1 MIRPLLFESL
11 DDMMNRKLEL
21 LIPGAGALL
30 GVIWAFTT
38 DYFAHLDFE
47 LNWLINISSLLTVA
61 SFSVRAML
69 PLRTLAVA
77 SQAFA
82 IPYFMMQPVPLWT
95 PVGWTA
101 LFMAINLYHITRILL
116 ERRPVKFAPDEQRLY
131 ELAFG
136 NFAPRDFLKLLKPGS
151 WKTAA
156 PGEQVLRQGAV
167 ITQVIVPISGS
178 VAAGQGGKNVATLGA
193 GELIGAGIALSGQ
206 SSAFDAEF
214 IEASRYM
221 SWSKPDID
229 RFLDRNPELTR
240 RFNDV
245 VNRYL
250 VAQIN
255 NLALCLTGEEGAGD
269 VQPVQP

>member
-1 MIRPLLFESL
+1 
-11 DDMMNRKLEL
+11 MMKRKQEF
-21 LIPGAGALL
+21 LILGTCTVL
-30 GVIWAFTT
+30 GVVWAFTT

-69 PLRTLAVA
+69 PLRSLAVA

-82 IPYFMMQPVPLWT
+82 IPYFMLQPVPLWT
-95 PVGWTA
+95 PVGWTV
-101 LFMAINLYHITRILL
+101 LFMAINLYHITQILL

-131 ELAFG
+131 ELAFS
-136 NFAPRDFLKLLKPGS
+136 NFAPRDFLKLLKLGE
-151 WKTAA
+151 WETAG
-156 PGEQVLRQGAV
+156 PGEQVLRQGEA
-167 ITQVIVPISGS
+167 ITQIIVPISGS
-178 VAAGQGGKNVATLGA
+178 VAAGQGGRKVATLGA

-214 IEASRYM
+214 VEEGRYM
-221 SWSKPDID
+221 CWLKPDID
-229 RFLDRNPELTR
+229 RFLDRNPELR
-240 RFNDV
+240 RSFNDV

-255 NLALCLTGEEGAGD
+255 KLALCLTGGESAGD